1 MDIQCPLPVTI
12 TPQAAFSFL
21 TLKGTLYVRQT
32 LVSRVPELRIGV
44 LTSGYARDHDVNK
57 P

>member
-32 LVSRVPELRIGV
+32 LVSTVPELRIGV
-44 LTSGYARDHDVNK
+44 LTSGYARDHYVNK